1 MGKASR
7 DQVVTIEG
15 RTIKLSNLDKVL
27 YPQTQ
32 TTKADVLSYY
42 AQVGTTMLPHLRDR
56 PATRKRWPDGVG
68 DVKGKRPTVFFNKDL
83 GAGTPDW
90 VERRTIAHRDHDND
104 YPVINDLATLAW
116 LAQLAALEI
125 HVPQWRFGPDGKPQ
139 NPDRLVLDLD
149 PGPGVSLAQCAWTAM
164 LVRDILRDIGH
175 DPVPVTSGSKGIH
188 LYAPLDR
195 SQTSEQATEVARE
208 LALALESDHPDL
220 VISSMK
226 RSERDGKVFIDW
238 SQNNGA
244 KTTVSP
250 YSLRGRERP
259 WIAAPRT
266 WDELEDPD
274 LRQLE
279 YEEVI
284 TRVADLGDLLA
295 PLAPDAGRDRLATY
309 RSMRDPAKTPEPVPG
324 GPTDG
329 QRDGFRFVIQEHHAR
344 RLHYDVRLEHDG
356 VLASWAV
363 PKAPPTD
370 PKINHLAV
378 RTEDHPMEYLTFHG
392 SIPKGQYGAG
402 AMRIWDTGT
411 YRLHKWR
418 EGKEVIVTLFGQP
431 DGGLG
436 GVRKFAL
443 IHTGSG
449 DSQPEKNWLMH
460 LMDTDPEDLAARGD
474 HVEERGSVEE
484 ADFPEQV
491 EPMLATLTDAAH
503 FGDES
508 GWAFEM
514 KWDGVRAVAYLA
526 AGRVKLLS
534 RKGRDDTKAYFDVAD
549 ELPKIN
555 AKTAILDGEVVVT
568 DAAGRPNFG
577 LLQHRIN
584 LTKPADIERTAKTYP
599 AQLMLFDILELN
611 GQSLIKKTYQE
622 RREILENLIPPE
634 PGPRIQVPPIFE
646 GDLRAAL
653 ETADQLRL
661 EGVVAKRRNSIYQP
675 GRRTHTWLKI
685 KLHRAQEVVIGGWR
699 EGQGRRG
706 GGVGSLLMGLPTEAG
721 LHYVGRVG
729 SGFNDRQLD
738 DIQAK
743 LEKLMRKTSPFI
755 DVPREDARD
764 AHWVTPSLVGE
775 VTYGELT
782 EPGRLRHP
790 VWRGLRPD
798 KSPDEVVW
806 ERPPET

>member
-15 RTIKLSNLDKVL
+15 RTIKLTNLDKVL

-32 TTKADVLSYY
+32 TTKADILSYY
-42 AQVGTTMLPHLRDR
+42 AQVGPTMLPHLRDR

-125 HVPQWRFGPDGKPQ
+125 HVPQWRFGPNGKPQ

-188 LYAPLDR
+188 LYAPLDG

-220 VISSMK
+220 VISTMK

-279 YEEVI
+279 YEKVI
-284 TRVADLGDLLA
+284 TRVADLGDPLA
-295 PLAPDAGRDRLATY
+295 PLAPGAGRDRLATY

-329 QRDGFRFVIQEHHAR
+329 QQDGFRFVIQEHHAR

-418 EGKEVIVTLFGQP
+418 EGKEVIITLFGQP

-460 LMDTDPEDLAARGD
+460 LMDTDPEDMAARDD
-474 HVEERGSVEE
+474 HVVERGSVEE

-514 KWDGVRAVAYLA
+514 KWDGVRTVAYLA

-549 ELPKIN
+549 ALPKIN
-555 AKTAILDGEVVVT
+555 VKTAILDGEVVVT

-634 PGPRIQVPPIFE
+634 PGSRIQVPPIFE

-706 GGVGSLLMGLPTEAG
+706 GGVGSLLMGVPTEAG

-743 LEKLMRKTSPFI
+743 LEKLTRKTSAFI

-806 ERPPET
+806 ERPPGT

>member
-149 PGPGVSLAQCAWTAM
+149 PGAGVSLAQCAWTAM

-611 GQSLIKKTYQE
+611 GQSLIKKTYEE

-634 PGPRIQVPPIFE
+634 PGSRIQVPPIFE